1 MTALRKVVLLVAL
14 LGLGLQLLVRGQL
27 GDAGAIVPLGDV
39 LGGLPPLA
47 LVLGMLLLAVFG
59 DLLYVPVRR
68 GEATE
73 ELTLYEAAVVAAVLL
88 LPARD
93 ALWVPIAAIALTSLM
108 LRRDAVKSVFN
119 LGNFGASTAVLVVCV
134 HTLSGAGQGLSSRT
148 VLAMMV
154 GLLAFCAINL
164 LLLTLVLKVLGEGE
178 AKQVLRDGTRLA
190 LVTAATTVA
199 LTGGAVVAGQAAPSL
214 LPFSL
219 VPAVALL
226 TAFRATAQSAEQRQR
241 SARLL
246 DLSHVL
252 AGRVDPDEML
262 PAFLAQCRQVFG
274 AEVAVALI
282 APAVAP
288 GHDGGLT
295 ASDERGAGATQGPT
309 TDAERSLLGSRGG
322 EAAVLS
328 GPLPHGWAQAIV
340 APLEAD
346 GQPLGALV
354 LASRGKTKLLGAAE
368 LTLLTPLASA
378 LAVALR
384 GAAHLRRLTEET
396 SKLQAVVDQSS
407 DGILVLDGAGAV
419 QLWSPALTAMTG
431 RTEAAALGRPLA
443 TLVRTT
449 SAQGVECDPFS
460 AGRDLLTPEAPQATV
475 EVTLRRDDGEQRVIR
490 CAHAGVFAEG
500 ELLRDVV
507 IVHDITR
514 ERQVER
520 LKADFIATV
529 SHELRTPVTPIKGY
543 ADLLRRR
550 GDAMTKERRDECLA
564 VISDRCDHLARLV
577 EDLLLASRISAT
589 EGSATAQVDLGAGD
603 LVALV
608 QRAAGDFGHDGERV
622 RLALPAD
629 PVQVTCDPMRVIQVL
644 TNLIGNALK
653 YSPAGSPV
661 EVALVV
667 DGDQAYVDV
676 VDHGRGIPADQLE
689 RVFEKFHRVEDPMR
703 MTTGGTGL
711 GLYIARQL
719 AGAMGGT
726 LQCASTLG
734 AGSAFRFSLKRAAV
748 QPVPA
753 SPLVPAAVEPVPVTL
768 AAGPTGLVP
777 TPRPDTVATQD
788 ARRAA
793 S

>member
-1 MTALRKVVLLVAL
+1 MTALRRLVLLVAL
-14 LGLGLQLLVRGQL
+14 LGLGLQLLVRDRL
-27 GDAGAIVPLGDV
+27 GGAGAVVPAADLVGD
-39 LGGLPPLA
+39 LPPLA
-47 LVLGMLLLAVFG
+47 LVGGLLLLAVLG
-59 DLLYVPVRR
+59 DVLYVPVRR
-68 GEATE
+68 GEETE

-93 ALWVPIAAIALTSLM
+93 ALWVPVAAIALTSLL
-108 LRRDAVKSVFN
+108 LRRDPVKSVFN
-119 LGNFGASTAVLVVCV
+119 VGNFAASTAVLVLCV
-134 HTLSGAGQGLSSRT
+134 HAVSAPGQGLSSRT
-148 VLAMMV
+148 VLAMV
-154 GLLAFCAINL
+154 TGLLAFCAVNL
-164 LLLTLVLKVLGEGE
+164 LLLALVLKVLGEAE
-178 AKQVLRDGTRLA
+178 ARQVLADGSRLA
-190 LVTAATTVA
+190 LITAATTIA
-199 LTGGAVVAGQAAPSL
+199 LTGGAVLAGSAAPSL

-226 TAFRATAQSAEQRQR
+226 FAFRATAQSAEQRQR

-246 DLSHVL
+246 ALSHVL

-262 PAFLAQCRQVFG
+262 PAFLTQCRQVFG
-274 AEVAVALI
+274 AEVALALLE
-282 APAVAP
+282 PAVAP
-288 GHDGGLT
+288 GHDRGLT
-295 ASDERGAGATQGPT
+295 AVDERSSGSAQGPT
-309 TDAERSLLGSRGG
+309 TEHERALLRGG
-322 EAAVLS
+322 SGQARVLT
-328 GPLPHGWAQAIV
+328 GPLPYGWAEAIV

-354 LASRGKTKLLGAAE
+354 LASRERARVLGAAE

-407 DGILVLDGAGAV
+407 DGILVLDGAGVV
-419 QLWSPALTAMTG
+419 QLWSPALTALSG
-431 RTEAAALGRPLA
+431 HEGAQALGRPLSA
-443 TLVRTT
+443 TLRTT
-449 SAQGVECDPFS
+449 TSDGAACDPFA
-460 AGRDLLTPEAPQATV
+460 AGRDLLTPQAPQATV
-475 EVTLRRDDGEQRVIR
+475 ELVLLREDGEQRVVR
-490 CAHAGVFAEG
+490 CAHAGVFLDG
-500 ELLRDVV
+500 ELQRDVV
-507 IVHDITR
+507 IVHDVTR

-550 GDAMTKERRDECLA
+550 GDAMTPERRNECLD

-589 EGSATAQVDLGAGD
+589 EGSAAAQVELSTSDLAP
-603 LVALV
+603 LV
-608 QRAAGDFGHDGERV
+608 QRAAGDFGDDGDRV
-622 RLALPAD
+622 HLSLPAH
-629 PVQVTCDPMRVIQVL
+629 PVPVTCDPMRVVQVL

-661 EVALVV
+661 AVV
-667 DGDQAYVDV
+667 LGVDAGLAHVDV
-676 VDHGRGIPADQLE
+676 VDHGRGIPTDQLE

-719 AGAMGGT
+719 ADAMGGSLT
-726 LQCASTLG
+726 CASTLG
-734 AGSAFRFSLKRAAV
+734 TGSVFRFALHRAAP

-753 SPLVPAAVEPVPVTL
+753 RPSVPAAVVAVPVTS
-768 AAGPTGLVP
+768 VP
-777 TPRPDTVATQD
+777 TPRADAAPLRD
-788 ARRAA
+788 ARLHA

>member
-1 MTALRKVVLLVAL
+1 MTALRKLVLLVAL
-14 LGLGLQLLVRGQL
+14 LGLGAQLLAREML
-27 GDAGAIVPLGDV
+27 GADGAIVPHDEL
-39 LGGLPPLA
+39 LGGLPPML
-47 LVLGMLLLAVFG
+47 LPLGLLLLAVAG

-68 GEATE
+68 GEETE
-73 ELTLYEAAVVAAVLL
+73 ELTLYEAAVVVAVLL

-93 ALWVPIAAIALTSLM
+93 ALWVPVAAIALASL
-108 LRRDAVKSVFN
+108 LQRRDLIKTIFN
-119 LGNFGASTAVLVVCV
+119 LGNFGAATAVLVMVV
-134 HTLSGAGQGLSSRT
+134 HGLSAPGEGMVWQT
-148 VLAMMV
+148 VLALIV
-154 GLLAFCAINL
+154 GLLAFCAVNL
-164 LLLTLVLKVLGEGE
+164 LLLTRALVVMGEQD
-178 AKQVLRDGTRLA
+178 ARQVLRDGARLA
-190 LVTAATTVA
+190 LVTATTTVA
-199 LTGGAVVAGQAAPSL
+199 MAGGGVLAGSAAPAL

-226 TAFRATAQSAEQRQR
+226 FAFRATAQTSEQRQR

-246 DLSHVL
+246 TLSHVL
-252 AGRVDPDEML
+252 AGRVDPDELL
-262 PAFLAQCRQVFG
+262 PAFLSQCRQAFG
-274 AEVAVALI
+274 AEVALALI
-282 APAVAP
+282 EPALAP
-288 GHDGGLT
+288 GYLHGMT
-295 ASDERGAGATQGPT
+295 AVDERDVGASHRSTTHSDRALLAGHSDEARVCT
-309 TDAERSLLGSRGG
+309 
-322 EAAVLS
+322 
-328 GPLPHGWAQAIV
+328 GPLPSGWLAAIV

-346 GQPLGALV
+346 GEPLGSLV
-354 LASRGKTKLLGAAE
+354 LATRDRARPLGAAE

-384 GAAHLRRLTEET
+384 GAAHLRQLTEEK

-407 DGILVLDGAGAV
+407 DGILVLDGDGTV
-419 QLWSPALTAMTG
+419 LLWSPALTALSG
-431 RTEAAALGRPLA
+431 RSARAALGAPLSS
-443 TLVRTT
+443 LLRTA
-449 SAQGVECDPFS
+449 SSDGVDRDAFS
-460 AGRDLLTPEAPQATV
+460 AGRDLLTPEQPQATV
-475 EVTLRRDDGEQRVIR
+475 ELVLHRDDGEERVIR

-500 ELLRDVV
+500 QLTRDVV

-550 GDAMTKERRDECLA
+550 GDAMTPERRNECLE

-589 EGSATAQVDLGAGD
+589 EGSATGQVDLGAGD

-608 QRAAGDFGHDGERV
+608 KRAAGDFGADGGRV
-622 RLALPAD
+622 TLMLPAD
-629 PVQVTCDPMRVIQVL
+629 PVQVACDPMRVIQVL

-653 YSPAGSPV
+653 YSPHGSPV
-661 EVALVV
+661 QVQLVV
-667 DGDQAYVDV
+667 DGERAYVDV
-676 VDHGRGIPADQLE
+676 VDHGRGIPADQVE

-719 AGAMGGT
+719 ASAMGGS

-734 AGSAFRFSLKRAAV
+734 AGSVFRFVLQRAA
-748 QPVPA
+748 A
-753 SPLVPAAVEPVPVTL
+753 SPELVPA
-768 AAGPTGLVP
+768 
-777 TPRPDTVATQD
+777 PRPQSGAAVDAGTD
-788 ARRAA
+788 ARLQA